1 MKKWVAD
8 SFLFKLQRTG
18 SKLGT
23 QAAAQVGASRISKLL
38 LFSKAALVPGLFL
51 NGQQAVELLVA
62 PAP

>member
-1 MKKWVAD
+1 MVAD

-38 LFSKAALVPGLFL
+38 LLKAALVPGWFL